1 MNVCRYYDSCLKVF
15 LKFGCIYFNALDPVV
30 PRSVAEAYHSGVEVF
45 GGEYVFGGGNTSF
58 SGVTVQRPKVPP
70 PGSGWT
76 FYQTVEIAP
85 CRFSRDD
92 AMRGIQD
99 LRAEFPASGYDLM
112 ARNCNHFAEALC
124 QKLCTSNC
132 VETLSLEVPVGAV
145 HFYCPN
151 NLTECKPVLN

>member
-1 MNVCRYYDSCLKVF
+1 M
-15 LKFGCIYFNALDPVV
+15 
-30 PRSVAEAYHSGVEVF
+30 AEAYHSGVEVF

-92 AMRGIQD
+92 AMRAIQD

-145 HFYCPN
+145 HFSCPN